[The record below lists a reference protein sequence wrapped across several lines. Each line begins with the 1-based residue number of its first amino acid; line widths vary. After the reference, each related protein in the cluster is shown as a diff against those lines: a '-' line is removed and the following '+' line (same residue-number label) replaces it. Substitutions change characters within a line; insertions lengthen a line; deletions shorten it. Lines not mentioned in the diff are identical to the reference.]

1 MFRIRTGLAL
11 CCLASAFLTQA
22 EEALPLLK
30 PLSVEKDINQIDLL
44 SGKFHPQMPVLSVP
58 AAPRLS
64 LESLQRFDS
73 RMTGVLYKSGAFF
86 SGYTERFQTF
96 SVTFGGNTSE
106 QFSCKMDICESTV
119 TTGSKISG
127 VVTNA
132 SSSFIYTQ
140 GSTGIRVQYNSN
152 SSFISYA
159 NNPAVA
165 KDREG
170 TWYATAIYYPDGET
184 INISYDKGFDA
195 SVNSLITF
203 HRPTLITSNLGYQIA
218 LTYMS
223 NDLATGTNGWSRL
236 QTATLST
243 TSTPGVALAKY
254 TYGTNGT
261 VTDLSGRSWTYS
273 GYASASGGN
282 ETSGNFSLTLPGN
295 GSSSQQVSSAT
306 LTYSG
311 QSHNLFATSVTNNG
325 LSYSYSYTTTGSPD
339 PRKFFTKVTISGP
352 ASYSR
357 MLDLQIYGDVKSQR
371 ARITKDTNGLGQ
383 STLYEYTAG
392 DRLQK
397 VTYPEQ
403 NRLEFSY
410 DEFGNITQKRQVAKP
425 GSGQADIVETAIYP
439 GASACLD
446 ILCFRPSSITDG
458 SGNTTDYTYYADT
471 GAVHTKREPVGDNG
485 ERRLTT
491 YTYENLAGF
500 KRLTKVSVCTP
511 STCGTQHEQVT
522 KYTYWNNTA
531 LVATE
536 TKSNG
541 VNSFSQV
548 TSYSYDN
555 AGRQTV
561 ADGPATG
568 TDDAVYFYYD
578 SIGRKTLE
586 VGKKNQAG
594 KRVANYFSYRNQDDQ
609 VYQTVTGYVDGAAN
623 PVFEDQRLIESKDFN
638 SNGLVTKISQ
648 IVGSTALTV
657 QQFSYDSRNRLACS
671 ATRMNKDY
679 FAALPNDA
687 CSLYI
692 SGNFGDDRVVK
703 TSYDVLSRET
713 QILTAFNTSAEAVD
727 VAMSYTPNG
736 QVQSRTDGRGNTTS
750 YSYDGF
756 DRLKRTTF
764 ADGSYEENSY
774 NANGTL
780 YSLRKRDGVL
790 ISHEYDGLLNVTRT
804 YVGGESDIVY
814 DYDGLGRQTLVSRGS
829 QTVATAYDL
838 AGRVAQST
846 TNGRSLS
853 YQYNALTN
861 QRTRLT
867 FPDGIYLSY
876 SYAPDGA
883 QTAIQLN
890 GSSTLVSYGY
900 NEFGQLS
907 SITRGNGR
915 SSSLSYTPKGQ
926 LENLNHASINTTA
939 FNYNPAGQL
948 NHRTVDNSAWQT
960 VIPTQAQ
967 ISYYTANELNQY
979 SYIGSNSLTYDNNG
993 NLRTHDGWTYS
1004 YNAHNRLTSAVKT
1017 GSTLS
1022 LGYDATGRL
1031 NSSTLNGTATTFLY
1045 DGNELVAEY
1054 NSSGTVLRRYVH
1066 GAGSDD
1072 PLVWFEG
1079 SGTGSPS
1086 YLLTDERG
1094 SVIAETNASGTV
1106 TTTHQYGPY
1115 GEPINSSGA
1124 RFRYTGQI
1132 LLPGTELYHYKARVY
1147 HPKLGRFLQT
1157 DPLGYKD
1164 GINWYAYV
1172 GNDPMNKVDPS
1183 GQESLGLMAME
1194 RDIRALAS
1202 GELSKEEYSEHLT
1215 ARGVGALAGTAI
1227 GLATLNLSASVTG
1240 LATFS
1245 WKRGGHI
1252 FREASGHIKPATDSS
1267 RKRMADLFED
1277 VTSLSNIDN
1286 EVLTNHQKSDGS
1298 FTGFSKEF
1306 RKGKVWVQTKNG
1318 EIQNAGVVRVTG
1330 EVRVNSRLESLKLKG
1345 K

>member
-1 MFRIRTGLAL
+1 MFKIRTGLAL
-11 CCLASAFLTQA
+11 CCLASAFLSQA

-30 PLSVEKDINQIDLL
+30 PLSVEKDVNQIDLL

-119 TTGSKISG
+119 TTGSEISG

-140 GSTGIRVQYNSN
+140 GSTGIRVQYNSS
-152 SSFISYA
+152 SSFVSYA
-159 NNPAVA
+159 NNAA
-165 KDREG
+165 INKDREG

-203 HRPTLITSNLGYQIA
+203 HRPTLITSTLGYQIA

-223 NDLATGTNGWSRL
+223 NDLATGTGGWSKL
-236 QTATLST
+236 QTATLSKSSAT
-243 TSTPGVALAKY
+243 GVALAKY

-273 GYASASGGN
+273 GYANASGGS
-282 ETSGNFSLTLPGN
+282 EASGNFSLTLPGN

-306 LTYSG
+306 LNYSG

-325 LSYSYSYTTTGSPD
+325 LNYSYSYNTSGSPD

-383 STLYEYTAG
+383 STLYEYTTG

-403 NRLEFSY
+403 NRLEFTY
-410 DEFGNITQKRQVAKP
+410 DVFGNITQKRQVAKP

-471 GAVHTKREPVGDNG
+471 GAVQTKREPVGDNG

-491 YTYENLAGF
+491 YTYDNLAGF

-536 TKSNG
+536 TKTNG

-561 ADGPATG
+561 ADGPDAG
-568 TDDAVYFYYD
+568 TDDAVYSYYD
-578 SIGRKTLE
+578 SIGRKTWE
-586 VGKKNQAG
+586 IGPKNQFG
-594 KRVANYFSYRNQDDQ
+594 TRVATNFSYRNQDDQ
-609 VYQTVTGYVDGAAN
+609 VYQTITGYVKVDAG
-623 PVFEDQRLIESKDFN
+623 PSFEGQRLTESKDFN

-648 IVGSTALTV
+648 IADTTLSV

-780 YSLRKRDGVL
+780 QSLRKRDGVL

-814 DYDGLGRQTLVSRGS
+814 DYDGLGRQTLVTRGS
-829 QTVATAYDL
+829 QTVGTTYDL

-853 YQYNALTN
+853 YQYDAATN
-861 QRTRLT
+861 QRTRMT
-867 FPDGIYLSY
+867 FPDGVYLSY

-883 QTAIQLN
+883 QTTIQLN
-890 GSSTLVSYGY
+890 GSFTLVSYNY
-900 NEFGQLS
+900 NGFGQLS
-907 SITRGNGR
+907 TITRGNGR
-915 SSSLSYTPKGQ
+915 NSSLSYTPKGQ

-960 VIPTQAQ
+960 AIPVQSQ

-1017 GSTLS
+1017 GSTLA

-1054 NSSGTVLRRYVH
+1054 NSSGTLLRRYVH

-1072 PLVWFEG
+1072 PLLWFEG

-1086 YLLTDERG
+1086 YLLADERG
-1094 SVIAETNASGTV
+1094 SVIAESNASGTV

-1115 GEPINSSGA
+1115 GEPINSSA
-1124 RFRYTGQI
+1124 SRFRYTGQI

-1172 GNDPMNKVDPS
+1172 GNDPMNMVDPS
-1183 GQESLGLMAME
+1183 GGTGVPFPLTPMDKGVGPTGQQDLTLEQQAVGAMLVIGAASLLIPDPTDAFFAGVLARTANVSRGAESTMNGVRLEKQLASDHQLTE
-1194 RDIRALAS
+1194 LAS
-1202 GELSKEEYSEHLT
+1202 GGGTIISQPAKQANRVAAQYGIDAKNVQKVSSSKHISKDRQSIETHAFRDASTNKVMEPKT
-1215 ARGVGALAGTAI
+1215 MVCI
-1227 GLATLNLSASVTG
+1227 GS
-1240 LATFS
+1240 
-1245 WKRGGHI
+1245 R
-1252 FREASGHIKPATDSS
+1252 IK
-1267 RKRMADLFED
+1267 
-1277 VTSLSNIDN
+1277 
-1286 EVLTNHQKSDGS
+1286 
-1298 FTGFSKEF
+1298 
-1306 RKGKVWVQTKNG
+1306 KN
-1318 EIQNAGVVRVTG
+1318 
-1330 EVRVNSRLESLKLKG
+1330 SC
-1345 K
+1345 